1 MYPMNQH
8 SLLIKIFNQAKLDLE
23 HRTLDVSAVDCSCG
37 QATMS
42 CFSHLHPILIFA
54 GKAVRIEPTGST

>member
-1 MYPMNQH
+1 MNQH

-37 QATMS
+37 QELFQSLTS
-42 CFSHLHPILIFA
+42 YFNICRH
-54 GKAVRIEPTGST
+54 AVRIEPNRST